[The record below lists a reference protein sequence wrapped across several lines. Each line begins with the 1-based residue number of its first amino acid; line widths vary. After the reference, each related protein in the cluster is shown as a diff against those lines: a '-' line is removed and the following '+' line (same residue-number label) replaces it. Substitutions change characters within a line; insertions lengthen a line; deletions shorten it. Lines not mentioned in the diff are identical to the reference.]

1 MLKLAIMINDESFV
15 EFREGVRKG
24 TLEIQ
29 KKCLTFTIF
38 LGQPC
43 PVYFYLGKNQ
53 NLCVTVF
60 FFFLKNKMVL

>member
-1 MLKLAIMINDESFV
+1 MINDESFV

-60 FFFLKNKMVL
+60 CFLFFLKNTMVL